1 MSKIALLIVYNHRYD
16 KNIPVLEKLYKGRF
30 DHVFHIIPFYDGDKE
45 NVIPV
50 YESSWYFSGYISQ
63 AYSHIR
69 KQGFTHYFIVADDMI
84 INPEITQENIFVKM
98 GLKEDECFLDY
109 LHIMQELDWRW
120 HQMRAM
126 QYRVKQRGVEIS
138 GILPDK
144 ETAKAQLAK
153 YGIPYTAISVKPYL
167 RNFDFLVKYL
177 LNFKRR
183 IPDYPLVGGY
193 ADIFLVT
200 EEAMDKFA
208 LYCGAFAA
216 TSLFVEIAIPTA
228 LALSTDKMRLSKELN
243 YKSGALWSKED
254 KLFLEEFDFSLQN
267 LIDNFPKEK
276 LFLHPIKLSKWK

>member
-16 KNIPVLEKLYKGRF
+16 KNIPVLEKLYEGRF

-84 INPEITQENIFVKM
+84 LNPEITQENIFVKM

-167 RNFDFLVKYL
+167 RNFDFFHNHFPYSYIENNIFFNIFQYKKKMLSHLFY
-177 LNFKRR
+177 FCF
-183 IPDYPLVGGY
+183 IVGNK
-193 ADIFLVT
+193 I
-200 EEAMDKFA
+200 
-208 LYCGAFAA
+208 
-216 TSLFVEIAIPTA
+216 TSLIV
-228 LALSTDKMRLSKELN
+228 LGN
-243 YKSGALWSKED
+243 
-254 KLFLEEFDFSLQN
+254 
-267 LIDNFPKEK
+267 
-276 LFLHPIKLSKWK
+276 